1 MIQLSRGGLE
11 LGPGRLLGGL
21 VYGVSLLG
29 LPVWCS
35 VSRFIFT
42 GAFLVVFHSTVR
54 SLRSTVMFLQ
64 RVCMM
69 DLLKRRTPLLM
80 MLRGPV

>member
-35 VSRFIFT
+35 VSSL
-42 GAFLVVFHSTVR
+42 AF
-54 SLRSTVMFLQ
+54 
-64 RVCMM
+64 
-69 DLLKRRTPLLM
+69 
-80 MLRGPV
+80 RGGGFSRGISFYRQILT